1 MIVIDVNL
9 LLYAYT
15 PNSLSHKK
23 AVAWLETTLSQ
34 DESIGLPWQVI
45 SAFIRIVT
53 NRKVPGFSRPVEEAI
68 SAVEEWLK
76 QPNVRVLTPGDGHWP
91 IFRRMIVEGQASGD
105 LVSDAQIAAMTIEY
119 GGVLYSADRD
129 FSRFPGLRWVN
140 PLS

>member
-53 NRKVPGFSRPVEEAI
+53 NRKMPGFSRPVEEAI
-68 SAVEEWLK
+68 TAVEEWLE

-119 GGVLYSADRD
+119 GRVLYSADRD